1 MSDYE
6 RTPRPSFL
14 KGLLFIAVIAIGVA
28 LLAVFVLSQRS
39 SEGPLVISEKPT
51 PLAVDV
57 VVADVQSSL
66 ALDEKFTGIVQPR
79 RSSDLGFADG
89 GRIAALNVDV
99 GDRVTDGQILAVL
112 DTRALRS
119 QLASAEARVN
129 EARASHALAMNTVE
143 RQQTLMARG
152 HVSQQRVD
160 EALAQAATADARIEA
175 AKAQADTLRVQIDLA
190 SITAPYPGVITAR
203 NYDEGAI
210 APQGAPV
217 FALVETGSLEARI
230 GLPAN
235 LASTLE
241 PGQVYTLQSDNGP
254 IDARLRSVTGVI
266 EAGQRSVTTVFDI
279 TDAATVSA
287 GAVVRLSLSRDVE
300 ENGLWLPVS
309 ALAEGQRGLWS
320 LYIAVPQDGGWV
332 ARPGLVEVV
341 QSDGERAFV
350 RGAISN
356 GDRIIVDGLQRV
368 APGQAVAPRPA
379 PMAASYSSEG

>member
-28 LLAVFVLSQRS
+28 LLAFFVLSQRS

-143 RQQTLMARG
+143 RQQTLLARG

-241 PGQVYTLQSDNGP
+241 QGQVYTLQSDNGP

-279 TDAATVSA
+279 TDATMVSA

-320 LYIAVPQDGGWV
+320 LYIAVPQEGGWV

-350 RGAISN
+350 RGAISD

-379 PMAASYSSEG
+379 PIAASYSAEG

>member
-1 MSDYE
+1 M
-6 RTPRPSFL
+6 
-14 KGLLFIAVIAIGVA
+14 
-28 LLAVFVLSQRS
+28 
-39 SEGPLVISEKPT
+39 
-51 PLAVDV
+51 
-57 VVADVQSSL
+57 
-66 ALDEKFTGIVQPR
+66 
-79 RSSDLGFADG
+79 
-89 GRIAALNVDV
+89 
-99 GDRVTDGQILAVL
+99 
-112 DTRALRS
+112 
-119 QLASAEARVN
+119 
-129 EARASHALAMNTVE
+129 
-143 RQQTLMARG
+143 
-152 HVSQQRVD
+152 
-160 EALAQAATADARIEA
+160 
-175 AKAQADTLRVQIDLA
+175 
-190 SITAPYPGVITAR
+190 
-203 NYDEGAI
+203 
-210 APQGAPV
+210 
-217 FALVETGSLEARI
+217 ETGSLEARI

-279 TDAATVSA
+279 TDATTVSA

-350 RGAISN
+350 RGAISD
-356 GDRIIVDGLQRV
+356 GDRIIIDGLQRV